1 MNELPRL
8 GSRQEDLPR
17 MGLLDHLD
25 ELRRRL
31 VRALIA
37 FVVTFLACYAFSEQI
52 YAFLARPIYRFL
64 PPAADGTPTKLVF
77 LGITDPFILYIKVA
91 ALAGIFLGSPLILYQ
106 VWAFVAPGLYKREKR
121 VAVPFIFFGSL
132 LFLGGG
138 AFGYYVAF
146 PFAVEFLLGVGEQFQ
161 PTITVTS
168 YLSFL
173 MTVILGLGVMFEMP
187 TIIFLLT
194 RLGVVTPRFLLRHFR
209 YAVLIIFIIAA
220 IITPTPDVVNLCIFA
235 VPTLGLYLVGVGVAW
250 LFAPKPKE
258 GAGETEAVAVRD

>member
-1 MNELPRL
+1 MSDLPRL
-8 GSRQEDLPR
+8 GSRQEEDLPR
-17 MGLLDHLD
+17 MGLLDHLG

-31 VRALIA
+31 VRALAA
-37 FVVTFLACYAFSEQI
+37 FTVTFLVCFAFSEQI

-64 PPAADGTPTKLVF
+64 PEGSKLVF

-106 VWAFVAPGLYKREKR
+106 LWAFVAPGLYKREKR
-121 VAVPFIFFGSL
+121 MAIPFIFFGTL

-138 AFGYYVAF
+138 AFGYYIAF
-146 PFAVEFLLGVGEQFQ
+146 PFAVEFLLSVGEQFQ

-209 YAVLIIFIIAA
+209 WAVLIIFAIAA

-235 VPTLGLYLVGVGVAW
+235 LPTLGLYLIGVAVAW
-250 LFAPKPKE
+250 MFTPGRKKE
-258 GAGETEAVAVRD
+258 ELDEAEAVTAGE